1 MVGVLDDSDRLRC
14 HTLSFSLELSL
25 EEVRDYI
32 RVQASCIRSQFD
44 VIEVGRIAVL
54 EPSEVRLRQN
64 GSDFSAT
71 FSTILQ

>member
-1 MVGVLDDSDRLRC
+1 MVGVLDDSDRLRR

-32 RVQASCIRSQFD
+32 RVQASCVRSHFD